1 MEYLSSDKV
10 AVIDLASGEISE
22 DELSEELVEG
32 RIGGAGINT
41 ALYQEHADGDPIVL
55 GAGLLTGSLTP
66 ASSLAVMTAK
76 SPLTG
81 TVVHAPLTQYMGQ
94 ELKYSGFDYL
104 VIKGAAAEPSF
115 LWVHD
120 GIADVESAG
129 DLWGQDVWS
138 AVKSVRQRMG
148 DELIQ
153 VLGAGPAAEK
163 GSNLAQVMINQWASG
178 DRFGLGK
185 ALAAKNIKLIAVRG
199 MGLLE
204 IAEEEDFIV
213 KALEMLGKV
222 KSGAWA
228 GRQGQGDL
236 GAALGFDD
244 YAAWLQPL
252 VHRSHSSFN
261 TPFAYNT
268 FLFLDEDP
276 SLLKE
281 SAQEEPGVVLGDPAA
296 AGVLRAMGMEVAD
309 AGAVIKACAKA
320 GLDAVA
326 VAKVCQGQGK
336 TSAADILAALE
347 GIDGAVEGLSL
358 PFSDWAPQGLASDL
372 EAWKR
377 RMAVAYVFGIDPIF
391 ALMAPEIDEASLVE
405 LAALGTGLEITQENL
420 DAVVAEL
427 MQLGG

>member
-10 AVIDLASGEISE
+10 AVIDLASGEVSE
-22 DELSEELVEG
+22 DELSEDLVAQ
-32 RIGGAGINT
+32 RIGGAGVT
-41 ALYQEHADGDPIVL
+41 AALYEQHKDGDPIVL
-55 GAGLLTGSLTP
+55 GAGLLTGTLTP

-94 ELKYSGFDYL
+94 ELKYSGFDYI
-104 VIKGAAAEPSF
+104 VIRGAAPEPSF
-115 LWVHD
+115 LWIHD
-120 GIADVESAG
+120 GIADMEPAG
-129 DLWGQDVWS
+129 DLWGKDVWS
-138 AVKSVRQRMG
+138 AVQAVRQQMG

-163 GSNLAQVMINQWASG
+163 GSNLAQVMVNQWASG

-185 ALAAKNIKLIAVRG
+185 LMAAKNVKLIAVRG

-204 IAEEEDFIV
+204 IAEDDDFV
-213 KALEMLGKV
+213 TRCLEILGQV

-244 YAAWLQPL
+244 YAAWLEPL

-268 FLFLDEDP
+268 FLFLDDDP
-276 SLLKE
+276 SLLEE
-281 SAQEEPGVVLGDPAA
+281 SAQSEPGVLLGDPAA
-296 AGVLRAMGMEVAD
+296 AGVLRAMGLAAAD
-309 AGAVIKACAKA
+309 AAAVIKACAKA

-326 VAKVCQGQGK
+326 AAKVCQAQGK
-336 TSAADILAALE
+336 TAAAEIQAALE
-347 GIDGAVEGLSL
+347 GIDGTVVGLSG
-358 PFSDWAPQGLASDL
+358 PFSDWAPQGLASD
-372 EAWKR
+372 AASWKR
-377 RMAVAYVFGIDPIF
+377 RMAVAYIFGIDPIF
-391 ALMAPEIDEASLVE
+391 ALMAPEISEEGLVE
-405 LAALGTGLEITQENL
+405 LAALGTGLEITQDSL
-420 DAVVAEL
+420 DAVVADL
-427 MQLGG
+427 CG

>member
-10 AVIDLASGEISE
+10 AVIDLASGEVSE
-22 DELSEELVEG
+22 DELSEELVAQ
-32 RIGGAGINT
+32 RIGGAGIT
-41 ALYQEHADGDPIVL
+41 AALFEEHEDGDPIVI
-55 GAGLLTGSLTP
+55 GAGLLTGTLTP
-66 ASSLAVMTAK
+66 ASSLAVMTAR

-81 TVVHAPLTQYMGQ
+81 GVAHAPLTQYMGQ
-94 ELKYSGFDYL
+94 ELKYSGVDYL
-104 VIKGAAAEPSF
+104 VIKGAAAQPSF
-115 LWVHD
+115 LWIHD
-120 GIADVESAG
+120 GIVDLEAAG

-138 AVKSVRQRMG
+138 AVSAVRRQMG

-153 VLGAGPAAEK
+153 VLCAGPAAEK
-163 GSNLAQVMINQWASG
+163 GSSLAQVMINQWASG

-185 ALAAKNIKLIAVRG
+185 ALAAKNLKLIAVRG

-204 IAEEEDFIV
+204 IAEEADFV
-213 KALEMLGKV
+213 SRSLELLGQV

-244 YAAWLQPL
+244 YAGWLQPL
-252 VHRSHSSFN
+252 AHRSHSSFN

-276 SLLKE
+276 SLVKE
-281 SAQEEPGVVLGDPAA
+281 SAKAEPGVLLGDPAA
-296 AGVLRAMGMEVAD
+296 AGVLRAMGLAAAD

-326 VAKVCQGQGK
+326 VAKVCQAQGK
-336 TSAADILAALE
+336 SSAADIQAALG
-347 GIDGAVEGLSL
+347 GIDGAVEGLGG
-358 PFSDWAPQGLASDL
+358 PFSEWAPHGLAPDA

-391 ALMAPEIDEASLVE
+391 ALMAPEISEEALVE
-405 LAALGTGLEITQENL
+405 LASLGTGLEISQDSLN
-420 DAVVAEL
+420 AVVAEL
-427 MQLGG
+427 CG

>member
-10 AVIDLASGEISE
+10 AVIDLASGEVSE
-22 DELSEELVEG
+22 DELSEELVAQ
-32 RIGGAGINT
+32 RIGGAGIT
-41 ALYQEHADGDPIVL
+41 SALYEQYKDGDPIVL
-55 GAGLLTGSLTP
+55 GAGLLTGTLTP
-66 ASSLAVMTAK
+66 ASSLAVITAQ

-81 TVVHAPLTQYMGQ
+81 AVAHAPLTQYMGQ

-104 VIKGAAAEPSF
+104 VIKGAAAQPSF
-115 LWVHD
+115 LWIHD
-120 GIADVESAG
+120 GIADLEPAG

-138 AVKSVRQRMG
+138 AVSAVRQQMG

-153 VLGAGPAAEK
+153 VLGVGPAAEK
-163 GSNLAQVMINQWASG
+163 GSNLAQVMINHWASG

-185 ALAAKNIKLIAVRG
+185 VLAAKNLKLIAVRG

-204 IAEEEDFIV
+204 IAEEEDFV
-213 KALEMLGKV
+213 SRSLEMLGQV

-244 YAAWLQPL
+244 YAAWLEPL

-268 FLFLDEDP
+268 YLFLDDDP
-276 SLLKE
+276 SALQE
-281 SAQEEPGVVLGDPAA
+281 SAQEEPGVLLGDPAA
-296 AGVLRAMGMEVAD
+296 AGVLRAMGLSAAD
-309 AGAVIKACAKA
+309 AGAVIKSCAKA

-326 VAKVCQGQGK
+326 VAKVCQAEGK
-336 TSAADILAALE
+336 TSVADIQAALD
-347 GIDGAVEGLSL
+347 GIDGAVEGLSG
-358 PFSDWAPQGLASDL
+358 PFSEWAPHGLASDA

-391 ALMAPEIDEASLVE
+391 ALMAPEISEEGLVE
-405 LAALGTGLEITQENL
+405 LAALGTGLEISQETL
-420 DAVVAEL
+420 DSVVADL
-427 MQLGG
+427 CG

>member
-10 AVIDLASGEISE
+10 AVIDLASGEVSE
-22 DELSEELVEG
+22 DELSEELVAQK
-32 RIGGAGINT
+32 IGGAGINA
-41 ALYQEHADGDPIVL
+41 ALYEQHKDGDPIVL
-55 GAGLLTGSLTP
+55 GAGLLTGTLTP
-66 ASSLAVMTAK
+66 ASSLAVMTAQ

-81 TVVHAPLTQYMGQ
+81 GLAHAPLTQYMGQ
-94 ELKYSGFDYL
+94 ELKYSGVDYL
-104 VIKGAAAEPSF
+104 VIKGACSQPSF

-120 GIADVESAG
+120 GIVDLESAG

-138 AVKSVRQRMG
+138 AVSAVRQQMG

-185 ALAAKNIKLIAVRG
+185 VLAAKNLKLIAVRG

-204 IAEEEDFIV
+204 IAEEEDFV
-213 KALEMLGKV
+213 TKSLEMLGQV

-244 YAAWLQPL
+244 FAGWLQPM
-252 VHRSHSSFN
+252 VHRSHASFN

-276 SLLKE
+276 SRLEE
-281 SAQEEPGVVLGDPAA
+281 SAQEEPGVLLGDPAA
-296 AGVLRAMGMEVAD
+296 AGVLKGMGLSLAD

-326 VAKVCQGQGK
+326 VAKVCQAQGK
-336 TSAADILAALE
+336 TSAADIQAALD
-347 GIDGAVEGLSL
+347 GIDGSVDGLSG
-358 PFSDWAPQGLASDL
+358 PFSEWAPHGLASDA

-391 ALMAPEIDEASLVE
+391 ALMAPEISEEGLVG
-405 LAALGTGLEITQENL
+405 LAALGTELEITQDTLN
-420 DAVVAEL
+420 AVVADL
-427 MQLGG
+427 CA